1 MSHFELK
8 AMEIKQAISCIS
20 REDPSIP
27 LGTIQNAPLT
37 VSEKN
42 INCMALA
49 ISFRAISFRSSI
61 Q

>member
-37 VSEKN
+37 VSEKT
-42 INCMALA
+42 
-49 ISFRAISFRSSI
+49 
-61 Q
+61 